1 MQITNI
7 EKALRI
13 VGKSQMAKELGLTRA
28 AVYSWSKKNKIP
40 AQHILKVEELSGV
53 SRYDLDPLIYG
64 KKSVA

>member
-53 SRYDLDPLIYG
+53 SRYDLDPQIYG
-64 KKSVA
+64 KRSVA